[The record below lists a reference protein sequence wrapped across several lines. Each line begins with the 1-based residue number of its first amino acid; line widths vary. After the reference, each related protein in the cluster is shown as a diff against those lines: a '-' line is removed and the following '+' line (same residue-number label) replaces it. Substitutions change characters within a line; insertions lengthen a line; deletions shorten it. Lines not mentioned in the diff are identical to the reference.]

1 MYFRRSIKKM
11 ILHIYKAEPEYK
23 MNYDCE
29 DLDISKYEFCRTI
42 ITNYVDINDLIEAIE
57 EKKIDFDFEESDLIE
72 LAPGS
77 EELNNMQGKDNIGY
91 KENCNYLIVY
101 GLGVKQIALDG
112 KELAFKRLSKLF

>member
-1 MYFRRSIKKM
+1 M

-23 MNYDCE
+23 RNYDYV
-29 DLDISKYEFCRTI
+29 DLDVSKYEFCRTI
-42 ITNYVDINDLIEAIE
+42 ITNYVDINDLIQAIE

-72 LAPGS
+72 IAPGS
-77 EELNNMQGKDNIGY
+77 QEWNEKQGKDNIGY

-112 KELAFKRLSKLF
+112 RELTLKRLSKIF

>member
-1 MYFRRSIKKM
+1 M

-23 MNYDCE
+23 RNYDYV
-29 DLDISKYEFCRTI
+29 DLDVSKYEFCRTI
-42 ITNYVDINDLIEAIE
+42 ITNYVDINDLIQAIE

-77 EELNNMQGKDNIGY
+77 QELNEKQGKDNIGY

-112 KELAFKRLSKLF
+112 RELALRRLTQIF

>member
-1 MYFRRSIKKM
+1 M

-23 MNYDCE
+23 RNYDYV
-29 DLDISKYEFCRTI
+29 DLDVSKYEFCRTI
-42 ITNYVDINDLIEAIE
+42 ITNYVDINDLIQAIE

-77 EELNNMQGKDNIGY
+77 QELNEKQGKDNIGY

-112 KELAFKRLSKLF
+112 RELALKRLSKIF

>member
-1 MYFRRSIKKM
+1 M

-23 MNYDCE
+23 RNYDYV
-29 DLDISKYEFCRTI
+29 DLDVSKYEFYRTI

-57 EKKIDFDFEESDLIE
+57 EKKIGFDFEESDLIE

-91 KENCNYLIVY
+91 EGNCNYLIVY

-112 KELAFKRLSKLF
+112 RELALKRLSKLF

>member
-1 MYFRRSIKKM
+1 M

-23 MNYDCE
+23 RNYDYV
-29 DLDISKYEFCRTI
+29 DLDVSKYEFCRTI
-42 ITNYVDINDLIEAIE
+42 ITNYVDINDLIQAIE

-72 LAPGS
+72 IAPGS
-77 EELNNMQGKDNIGY
+77 QELNEKQGKDNIGY

-112 KELAFKRLSKLF
+112 RELTLKRLSKIF

>member
-1 MYFRRSIKKM
+1 M

-23 MNYDCE
+23 RNYDYV
-29 DLDISKYEFCRTI
+29 DLDVSKYEFCRTI
-42 ITNYVDINDLIEAIE
+42 ITNYVDINDLIQAIE

-77 EELNNMQGKDNIGY
+77 QELNEKQGKDNIGY

-101 GLGVKQIALDG
+101 GMGVKQIALDG
-112 KELAFKRLSKLF
+112 RELALKRLSKIF

>member
-1 MYFRRSIKKM
+1 M

-23 MNYDCE
+23 MNYDYE
-29 DLDISKYEFCRTI
+29 DLDISKYEFYRTI

-57 EKKIDFDFEESDLIE
+57 EKKIGFDFEESDLIE

-112 KELAFKRLSKLF
+112 KELAFKRLRKLF

>member
-1 MYFRRSIKKM
+1 M

-23 MNYDCE
+23 RNYDYV
-29 DLDISKYEFCRTI
+29 DLDVSKYEFCRTI
-42 ITNYVDINDLIEAIE
+42 ITNYVDINDLIQAIE

-77 EELNNMQGKDNIGY
+77 QELNEKQGKDNIGY

-112 KELAFKRLSKLF
+112 RELALNRLSKIF